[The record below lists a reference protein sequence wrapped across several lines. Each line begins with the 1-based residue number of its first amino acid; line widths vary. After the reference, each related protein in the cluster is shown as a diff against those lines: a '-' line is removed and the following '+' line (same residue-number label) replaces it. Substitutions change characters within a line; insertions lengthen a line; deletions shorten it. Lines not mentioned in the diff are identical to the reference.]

1 MGVYSQTASPLSS
14 IASRITP
21 RASATCIAVVALL
34 AKKSCSTAAASGLV
48 SAIRAVSSRWS
59 CASRLGPAIRAG
71 VVSTPKCE
79 SVRLPPALRTRATPV
94 VAMPGSTPRTSVSVT
109 PGVSDRLAE
118 LFQLLR
124 VDVEVGVD
132 LLGLVG
138 VFERLHQPKQGR
150 RITIVGN
157 GDGLAR
163 GHRQLGLHD
172 LGAEL
177 LQALPDL
184 LEVIRLGLHLQ
195 LAVAD
200 LDVGG
205 AQLDHLQ
212 RQLLGILTRRVGEDD
227 ALALEDPAHR
237 TLLGDVAAVAG
248 EDAADLR
255 RGAVAVVGQGIDHDC
270 HPAGP
275 VALVAKLLVLDATL
289 LAGATLDGAVD
300 VVGGH
305 VDLAG
310 LLDSEAETEVGGGVS
325 PTLLGSDR
333 DLSGHLRENGA
344 LFGVGGRL
352 LVLDRRP
359 LGVSG
364 HGSESKPG
372 TAGRI

>member
-21 RASATCIAVVALL
+21 RASATCIAVVVLL

-48 SAIRAVSSRWS
+48 SAIRALSSRWS
-59 CASRLGPAIRAG
+59 CASRFGPAIAAG
-71 VVSTPKCE
+71 VVITPKCE

-132 LLGLVG
+132 LLGVVG
-138 VFERLHQPKQGR
+138 VFERLHQPQQPR
-150 RITIVGN
+150 RIAIVGH
-157 GDGLAR
+157 GDGLAGGHGELR
-163 GHRQLGLHD
+163 GDD
-172 LGAEL
+172 LGAQSG
-177 LQALPDL
+177 QAFADL
-184 LEVIRLGLHLQ
+184 LEVIGLGLHLQ
-195 LAVAD
+195 LAVID
-200 LDVGG
+200 LDVAG

-212 RQLLGILTRRVGEDD
+212 RQLLGILARRIGEDD

-237 TLLGDVAAVAG
+237 TLLGDVAAVAR

-255 RGAVAVVGQGIDHDC
+255 GGAVAVVGEGIDHDRC
-270 HPAGP
+270 PART
-275 VALVAKLLVLDATL
+275 VALVAELLVLDATL
-289 LAGATLDGAVD
+289 LAGAALDGAVD

-310 LLDSEAETEVGGGVS
+310 LLDGEAETEVGGGVS
-325 PTLLGSDR
+325 PALLGRDR
-333 DLSGHLRENGA
+333 DLSRHLGEDGA
-344 LFGVGGRL
+344 LLGVGGRL

-364 HGSESKPG
+364 H
-372 TAGRI
+372 